1 MANSSLANLDLN
13 NFIDFIKGLR
23 NGEKKNQSLKN
34 FGKQNIKSR
43 ENFLLLEGLTK
54 NKLIPPDISYI
65 TDNKYELTT
74 IYENLINF
82 NETKKLYLDT
92 ILNDDKEIKK
102 MFSKWF
108 KLFKLIK
115 EEEEFDPGLEFTKII
130 EKYNTVKEYM

>member
-43 ENFLLLEGLTK
+43 ENLLLLEGLTK
-54 NKLIPPDISYI
+54 NKLITPDISYI

-82 NETKKLYLDT
+82 NETKKL
-92 ILNDDKEIKK
+92 
-102 MFSKWF
+102 
-108 KLFKLIK
+108 
-115 EEEEFDPGLEFTKII
+115 
-130 EKYNTVKEYM
+130 

>member
-54 NKLIPPDISYI
+54 NKLIPPDISYL
-65 TDNKYELTT
+65 TDNKYELTN

-82 NETKKLYLDT
+82 NETKKL
-92 ILNDDKEIKK
+92 
-102 MFSKWF
+102 
-108 KLFKLIK
+108 
-115 EEEEFDPGLEFTKII
+115 
-130 EKYNTVKEYM
+130 